1 MLQNLLDSAKWA
13 GYNKQVAFSKLVL
26 KIAKGEK
33 RMEHLSVAIAD
44 DNQRILDMLE
54 TVISM
59 DKELNLVGKAK
70 NGEEMCQIIKDK
82 QPDVVL
88 LDLIMPKMD
97 GLTVMEQVSQDK
109 NVSKRPYF
117 IVVTAVGQER
127 ITEDAFNKGA
137 NYYIMK
143 PFNNEML
150 LNRIKSVRKMF
161 RNNEKKSED
170 TKTENAVRGE
180 NLENR
185 VTNMLHEIGIPAH
198 IKGYHYLR
206 DAIIMAVEDMDV
218 LNAITKIL
226 YPTVAKKYQTTSSR
240 VEREIRHAIE
250 VAWSRGKLDTL
261 DELFGYTVSTGKGK
275 PTNSEFIA
283 LIADTIQL
291 EYKHRS

>member
-1 MLQNLLDSAKWA
+1 
-13 GYNKQVAFSKLVL
+13 
-26 KIAKGEK
+26 
-33 RMEHLSVAIAD
+33 MEHLRVAIAD
-44 DNQRILDMLE
+44 DNQKILDILGE
-54 TVISM
+54 IIST
-59 DKELNLVGKAK
+59 DKELDLVGKAK
-70 NGEEMCQIIKDK
+70 NGEEMCQIIKDRK
-82 QPDVVL
+82 PDVVL

-97 GLTVMEQVSQDK
+97 GLTVMEKVGQDST
-109 NVSKRPYF
+109 VGKRPYF
-117 IVVTAVGQER
+117 IVITAVGQEK

-143 PFNNEML
+143 PFNNRML
-150 LNRIKSVRKMF
+150 LERIKSVRNLS
-161 RNNEKKSED
+161 RNSDRKSEENTTD
-170 TKTENAVRGE
+170 NMQKTEN
-180 NLENR
+180 LESR

-206 DAIIMAVEDMDV
+206 DAIIMAVNDMDV

-240 VEREIRHAIE
+240 VERAIRHAIE

-291 EYKHRS
+291 EYRHKN

>member
-1 MLQNLLDSAKWA
+1 
-13 GYNKQVAFSKLVL
+13 
-26 KIAKGEK
+26 
-33 RMEHLSVAIAD
+33 MERLNVAIAD
-44 DNQRILDMLE
+44 DNAHVLDLLE
-54 TVISM
+54 TIIKT
-59 DKELNLVGKAK
+59 DKDLNIVGKAK
-70 NGEEMCQIIKDK
+70 NGEEMCQIIKNE

-97 GLTVMEQVSQDK
+97 GLSVMEKVNCDK
-109 NVSKRPYF
+109 NMKKQPSF
-117 IVVTAVGQER
+117 IIVTAVGQER

-143 PFNNEML
+143 PFNNELL
-150 LNRIKSVRKMF
+150 LNRIKSVR
-161 RNNEKKSED
+161 RNYRSTEKKADEIIENTKLTED
-170 TKTENAVRGE
+170 A
-180 NLENR
+180 LENR

-206 DAIIMAVEDMDV
+206 DAIMMSVEDMDV

-240 VEREIRHAIE
+240 VERAIRHAIE

-261 DELFGYTVSTGKGK
+261 DELFGYTVSNGKGK

-291 EYKHRS
+291 EYKHR